1 MMGLVRSIVQLDWAV
16 TWKRVHGVVI
26 INQTKSDFA
35 NHLAYVAC
43 AIGGRSQEVE
53 LKVLAGLNT
62 VYKVDRE

>member
-16 TWKRVHGVVI
+16 TWRRVHGVVI
-26 INQTKSDFA
+26 IHQTNSDFA
-35 NHLAYVAC
+35 NYLAYVAC
-43 AIGGRSQEVE
+43 AIGGKGQEVE